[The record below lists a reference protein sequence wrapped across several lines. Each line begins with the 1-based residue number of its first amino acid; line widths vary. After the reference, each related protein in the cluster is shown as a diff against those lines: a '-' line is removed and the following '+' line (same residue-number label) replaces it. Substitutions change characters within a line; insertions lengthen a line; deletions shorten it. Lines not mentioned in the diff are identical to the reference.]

1 MHKERKHLE
10 DVNTLVFDLLS
21 KVEKNRQ
28 KELAE
33 ALKKIGALS
42 EGQKKI
48 VSDLTS
54 KLVGKIFQPVIRN
67 IQYAASNNEEKTLE
81 VVTKLFM
88 LNNN

>member
-1 MHKERKHLE
+1 LE
-10 DVNTLVFDLLS
+10 DVNNLVFDLLS
-21 KVEKNRQ
+21 RVEKNRQ

-33 ALKKIGALS
+33 ALKKIGTLS

-54 KLVGKIFQPVIRN
+54 KLVGKLFQPVIEN
-67 IQYAASNNEEKTLE
+67 IQYAALNNEEKTLE
-81 VVTKLFM
+81 AAIKLFM